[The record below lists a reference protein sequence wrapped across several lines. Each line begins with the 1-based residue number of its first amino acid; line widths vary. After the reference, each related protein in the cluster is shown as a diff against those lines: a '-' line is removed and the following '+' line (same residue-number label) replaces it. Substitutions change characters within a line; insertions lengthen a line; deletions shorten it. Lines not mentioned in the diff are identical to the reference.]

1 MGAVK
6 VFEDLEVWKEAR
18 VLVRQIYKATLNP
31 TFKKDKSLVDQIRRA
46 SVSIMANI
54 AEGFDRRSRA
64 DFIRYLEYSLGS
76 ASEVR
81 NHLYVA
87 TDLEYLTEEEFANLL
102 DAAVRLS
109 KRLSAFIKYLKN
121 HPKT

>member
-18 VLVRQIYKATLNP
+18 VLVIQVYKATLNQ
-31 TFKKDKSLVDQIRRA
+31 TFKKDRSLVDQIRRA

-54 AEGFDRRSRA
+54 AEGFDRSSRA

-87 TDLEYLTEEEFANLL
+87 IDLKYLTEEEFANLL

-109 KRLSAFIKYLKN
+109 KRLSTFIKYLRN
-121 HPKT
+121 HPKP

>member
-1 MGAVK
+1 VGAVK

>member
-18 VLVRQIYKATLNP
+18 VLVRQVYKATLNQ
-31 TFKKDKSLVDQIRRA
+31 TFKKDRSLVDQIRRA

-54 AEGFDRRSRA
+54 AEGFDRSSRA

-87 TDLEYLTEEEFANLL
+87 IDLKYLTEEEFANLL

-109 KRLSAFIKYLKN
+109 KRLSTFIKYLRN
-121 HPKT
+121 HPKP